1 MSKEKSRRLEYI
13 QKLIDEEHLS
23 TQDDIKQRLK
33 EKYDIDVSQATVSR
47 DMQKMGFARMTGDEE
62 GAKYVNSISNSLSRE
77 LLQGNI
83 IISVEDA
90 ENIIVIKTFSGMA
103 MAVAAAVDS
112 LKIPQVVGCIAGDDT
127 IMCII
132 KTKADV
138 PHAMKALRE
147 ARGEA

>member
-138 PHAMKALRE
+138 THAMKALRE